1 VSELASSLP
10 VERVDWETFWR
21 QKGGLRPGQHVSVF
35 GPTGY
40 GKTYSLIWF
49 CEDFPGNSILVI
61 TKGRDEIVQRLVK
74 ERGWILTHQLDDIF
88 TDAGKPGRLLRKSWG
103 DRWEKREH
111 PPQRIVFKPEPQ
123 SKGVRNRAD
132 FLAGQF
138 EEFLDRAYEYCLHGG
153 ECFVGVDETMFAAM
167 ELDMSKAF
175 VVIWNEG
182 RSMGLSLGAAM
193 QRPAWI
199 PKSSKSAPMYVIVF
213 DTSEPDD
220 LLELAK
226 LLGYQKAAEL
236 RAQLDQL
243 GEHEHLLGLTRTRP
257 RQIVRS
263 RVVIRKR
270 RGEDTAGDGRDGTQ
284 GTAKRMA
291 T

>member
-1 VSELASSLP
+1 MSSTENERVKP
-10 VERVDWETFWR
+10 GVETVDWEQFWE
-21 QKGGLRPGQHVSVF
+21 QKGGLEPGQHVSVF

-40 GKTYSLIWF
+40 GKTYTLIF
-49 CEDFPGNSILVI
+49 FAEDFPGNSVLVV

-74 ERGWILTHQLDDIF
+74 ERGWTLTNSLDDIF
-88 TDAGKPGRLLRKSWG
+88 TDSGKPGQLLRKSWG
-103 DRWEKREH
+103 DRWERRDR
-111 PPQRIVFKPEPQ
+111 PPQRIIFKPEPQ
-123 SKGVRNRAD
+123 AKGVRNRANY
-132 FLAGQF
+132 LQAQF

-153 ECFVGVDETMFAAM
+153 ELFVGIDETMFAAM

-199 PKSSKSAPMYVIVF
+199 PKSSKSAPFYVIVF

-226 LLGYQKAAEL
+226 LLGYTKASEL
-236 RAQLDQL
+236 RAELDNL
-243 GEHEHLLGLTRTRP
+243 GDHEHLMGLTRTRP
-257 RQIVRS
+257 RQVVRS

-270 RGEDTAGDGRDGTQ
+270 SERAEKGGRE
-284 GTAKRMA
+284 
-291 T
+291 